1 MNESVVVETGT
12 HEELMKREGSEYAR
26 LWHIQAQ
33 AFL

>member
-12 HEELMKREGSEYAR
+12 HEELMKREGSEYGR